1 MALFYSEFFFSS
13 TIMNLNSLEWRKTIL
28 IRMASLDK
36 ISLFELIFAL
46 KESINIRHIYTVLKE
61 IYWMIPLLF
70 SAQDKTK
77 TYTPPKNI
85 AQQCF
90 IS

>member
-1 MALFYSEFFFSS
+1 
-13 TIMNLNSLEWRKTIL
+13 
-28 IRMASLDK
+28 MASLDK
-36 ISLFELIFAL
+36 ISLFEFIFAL
-46 KESINIRHIYTVLKE
+46 KGSINIRHIYTVLKE